1 MILLLGHTGFL
12 GQTVATLLDKYSI
25 AYKGFSLSD
34 GGDIR
39 DESTLSKFIFENNFD
54 IVMNCASFSGGLQFA
69 MSNPVE
75 IYHKNM
81 DMVASIYRLAQR
93 HGVKRIINP
102 ISNCV
107 YPAKASLF
115 KEEEL
120 WEGALHESVFIYG
133 FTRRAILAVSWA
145 YRKQFGLDSLNIV
158 MSNMYGPRDH
168 FDLMRSHALGA
179 LIMKFVEAQRVGCP
193 VVNIWGT
200 GKPVREWLFVED
212 AAEAMLKGISS
223 DPYPEVVNIGTGTGV
238 SMKELAEKVA
248 SISGFKGTIQYDI
261 SKPDG
266 ATYKTVDGSKG
277 REVLDFVPY
286 TTIENGISRTIEWY
300 KRNH

>member
-12 GQTVATLLDKYSI
+12 GKSVASALNKYNI
-25 AYKGFSLSD
+25 PYKGFSLSD
-34 GGDIR
+34 GGDIT
-39 DESTLSKFIFENNFD
+39 DEGTFAKFMIGNTFD
-54 IVMNCASFSGGLQFA
+54 VVMNCSSFSGGLQFA

-81 DMVASIYRLAQR
+81 DMVSSIYRMAQR
-93 HGVKRIINP
+93 HGIQRVINP

-107 YPAKASLF
+107 YPAKASFF

-120 WEGALHESVFIYG
+120 WDGALHESVFIYG
-133 FTRRAILAVSWA
+133 FTRRAILAISWA
-145 YRKQFGLDSLNIV
+145 YRKQYGLDSMNIV
-158 MSNMYGPRDH
+158 MSNMYGPGDH

-179 LIMKFVEAQRVGCP
+179 LVMKFVEATRVGCP

-200 GKPVREWLFVED
+200 GSPVREWLFVED
-212 AAEAMLKGISS
+212 AADAMLKGISAN
-223 DPYPEVVNIGTGTGV
+223 PYSEVVNIGTGTGI
-238 SMKELAEKVA
+238 SMKDLAEKVGI
-248 SISGFKGTIQYDI
+248 ISGFKGKIEYDS

-266 ATYKTVDGSKG
+266 ALYKTVDGTKG
-277 REVLDFVPY
+277 RELLDFVPY
-286 TTIENGISRTIEWY
+286 TTIENGITRTIEWY